1 MKIDITYC
9 TAKNCRPDADRVL
22 AETKLAAGVSAD
34 LIPGSAGIF
43 EVQKDCV
50 VIFSKYKLE
59 RFPKEGEIADLLTE
73 VQSGE

>member
-1 MKIDITYC
+1 M
-9 TAKNCRPDADRVL
+9 

-43 EVQKDCV
+43 EVKKDGV

-59 RFPKEGEIADLLTE
+59 CFPEEGKIGELLTE
-73 VQSGE
+73 VQLGE

>member
-1 MKIDITYC
+1 
-9 TAKNCRPDADRVL
+9 VL

-43 EVQKDCV
+43 EVKKDGV
-50 VIFSKYKLE
+50 VIFSKYKLG
-59 RFPKEGEIADLLTE
+59 RFPKEGEIAELLTK

>member
-1 MKIDITYC
+1 M
-9 TAKNCRPDADRVL
+9 L

-43 EVQKDCV
+43 EVKKDGV
-50 VIFSKYKLE
+50 VIFSKYKLG
-59 RFPKEGEIADLLTE
+59 RFPEEGEIVELLTE